1 MLTCLVR
8 VVLKHSYIAI
18 FSECRPGYFKLN
30 DDCVANCPEHYYG
43 MMQMVRL
50 RSTNTTSSTQPRFQ
64 RQGICNRCHEACR
77 TCKGPHVSD
86 CFQCRDGYQVH
97 EGMCQKKL
105 LLNFID
111 PDMVGFFIWVI
122 VFCIAA
128 IVLFGVIFGLLH
140 ARDRRLLCWKG
151 KRHMDS
157 DKCEYNGISLTQEDI
172 ENDLENYD
180 IIRNRNFRH
189 ASIPESQDPTVRVH
203 LNSLNKLENDD
214 KIKPARTT
222 SQTKLDHCSSR
233 NNSSRHSSK
242 SGRHEHG
249 YRETPVENG
258 VKKHHSD
265 RRNRYSDKSV
275 SRKHMDSYVSYDINS
290 TLTQTL
296 GTDLAKNGSTPR
308 GHGHSSYH
316 SNRGSGSLRH

>member
-1 MLTCLVR
+1 
-8 VVLKHSYIAI
+8 
-18 FSECRPGYFKLN
+18 
-30 DDCVANCPEHYYG
+30 
-43 MMQMVRL
+43 
-50 RSTNTTSSTQPRFQ
+50 
-64 RQGICNRCHEACR
+64 
-77 TCKGPHVSD
+77 
-86 CFQCRDGYQVH
+86 
-97 EGMCQKKL
+97 
-105 LLNFID
+105 
-111 PDMVGFFIWVI
+111 MVGFFIWVI

-151 KRHMDS
+151 KRHLDS
-157 DKCEYNGISLTQEDI
+157 DKCEYNGISLTPEDI

-203 LNSLNKLENDD
+203 LNDLNKLDNEG
-214 KIKPARTT
+214 KLRPART
-222 SQTKLDHCSSR
+222 SQTKLDYSSSR
-233 NNSSRHSSK
+233 NNVSRHSGRSSRH
-242 SGRHEHG
+242 EHSH
-249 YRETPVENG
+249 RDVPVENG

-296 GTDLAKNGSTPR
+296 GTELARNGTTGR
-308 GHGHSSYH
+308 GHGHSGYH